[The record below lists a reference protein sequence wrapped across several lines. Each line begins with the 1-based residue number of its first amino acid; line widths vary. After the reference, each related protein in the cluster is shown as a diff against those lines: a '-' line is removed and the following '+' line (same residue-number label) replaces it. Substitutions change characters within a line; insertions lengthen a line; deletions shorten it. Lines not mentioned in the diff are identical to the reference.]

1 MLTGTFGVWLAG
13 IITAASALL
22 GGIVAWR
29 KISPEKDSI
38 IVTAAQGALVV
49 QAGVLDELRE
59 ELARNR
65 QRLTDVEKALRD
77 EIRRL
82 RTERDSLRSEN
93 AELKARVAQL
103 EGRVRELEAHSS

>member
-1 MLTGTFGVWLAG
+1 MSGTFGVWVLG
-13 IITAASALL
+13 LITAAGGFL
-22 GGIVAWR
+22 GAVVAWR
-29 KISPEKDSI
+29 KIKPEKDSI

-65 QRLTDVEKALRD
+65 QRLTDVENALRD

-103 EGRVRELEAHSS
+103 EARVRELEAHSS